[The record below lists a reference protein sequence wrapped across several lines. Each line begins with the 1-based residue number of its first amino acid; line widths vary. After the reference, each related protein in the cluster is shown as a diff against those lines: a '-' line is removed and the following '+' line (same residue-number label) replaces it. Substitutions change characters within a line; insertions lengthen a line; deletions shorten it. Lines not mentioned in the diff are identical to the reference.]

1 MTNPNLRQLDGTLLL
16 VLQALLRERKTTAVA
31 RMLGMSQSAVSH
43 ALSRLRELFDDP
55 LFVRQ
60 AHGLL
65 PTRHALELAPRID
78 ALLLAADEALGLAHD
93 FDPRVAR
100 RAFRLGAPDYLAALL
115 APALL
120 VSFSKHAPHARFGF
134 RLLLG
139 EDALEAVR
147 RDEIDVAI
155 GRFGRRIED
164 MRVDRLLEDRY
175 CLVARRGH
183 PELRGKLTRALLGRL
198 DHVMVSVAG
207 DFRSPTDETFHDIG
221 VERRVVATVPR
232 FLVAFAVVAR
242 TDAVAVAPQGLAKEH
257 ARGFGLRVHALPAKL
272 PALHAVAVRRSP
284 SDAATEWL
292 VERLRAC
299 AGSLRAGDQP
309 VPRRRT

>member
-120 VSFSKHAPHARFGF
+120 VSFSKHAPHAKEKDTKPRQ
-134 RLLLG
+134 
-139 EDALEAVR
+139 AL
-147 RDEIDVAI
+147 
-155 GRFGRRIED
+155 
-164 MRVDRLLEDRY
+164 
-175 CLVARRGH
+175 
-183 PELRGKLTRALLGRL
+183 
-198 DHVMVSVAG
+198 
-207 DFRSPTDETFHDIG
+207 
-221 VERRVVATVPR
+221 
-232 FLVAFAVVAR
+232 
-242 TDAVAVAPQGLAKEH
+242 
-257 ARGFGLRVHALPAKL
+257 
-272 PALHAVAVRRSP
+272 
-284 SDAATEWL
+284 
-292 VERLRAC
+292 
-299 AGSLRAGDQP
+299 
-309 VPRRRT
+309 